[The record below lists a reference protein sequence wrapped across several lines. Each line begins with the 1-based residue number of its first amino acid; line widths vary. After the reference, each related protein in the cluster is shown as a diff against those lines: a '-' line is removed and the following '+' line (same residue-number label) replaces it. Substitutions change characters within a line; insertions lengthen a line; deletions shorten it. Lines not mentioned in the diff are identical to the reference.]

1 MSKEKINYDYIVDA
15 DSFLRIKKKNDDKVA
30 SIQIHL
36 QACINYHSKVRA
48 MRIASGMFD
57 VRLND
62 MFKKFNNQNPDHVI
76 DNYIHDHGT
85 WGVHWQMGRPNYD
98 TMKIKRHNP
107 DLVGY
112 DISSKRISV
121 QDEILESVEKSL
133 NKISH
138 SFVTVKDPLT
148 PTLEEAR
155 TGCKVI
161 LKNLL

>member
-85 WGVHWQMGRPNYD
+85 WGVHWQMGRPDYD

-107 DLVGY
+107 DLVSFLY
-112 DISSKRISV
+112 KH
-121 QDEILESVEKSL
+121 EILESVEKSL